1 MTGRMISILLAL
13 LAAGLGGC
21 ATLTDGPEAD
31 DPYPPELRW
40 TSDAREV
47 SLPCSIRHGALMI
60 DASLDGTP
68 LSLMLDTGAN
78 ATFLYENDRTRP
90 IRETGVL
97 DGRPELAFDGFAIR
111 PRFVGYFYEEQIFVK
126 MAVAAAMDVPI
137 DGVIGYDFFEHLAV
151 TIAPDPCTVTV
162 KPPRRNA
169 YRNEDH
175 ALPLVLGSNV
185 PLTLGDIEVT
195 TGAEP
200 VRTLLLIDTGYS
212 GTLELVSSS
221 APAFAAIETG
231 EEQKFFTIKGIHSA
245 WPGRI
250 ASLKLGGKFR
260 VEDVEVMM
268 TDEHAVFVPKS
279 EAEIEVVP
287 NGILGLDFLRRYEFT
302 VDYTNQRLVIEE

>member
-1 MTGRMISILLAL
+1 MIHNVLVFGAAAL
-13 LAAGLGGC
+13 LTGC
-21 ATLTDGPEAD
+21 ATVADDKGD

-40 TSDAREV
+40 TGEARAI

-60 DASLDGTP
+60 EASLDGTP

-78 ATFLYENDRTRP
+78 ATFLYENERTRP
-90 IRETGVL
+90 IRNTGVL

-111 PRFVGYFYEEQIFVK
+111 PRFVGFFFEEQIFVK
-126 MAVAAAMDVPI
+126 MSVAAAMDVPI

-162 KPPRRNA
+162 RPPRRNP
-169 YRNEDH
+169 YRDEDY

-185 PLTLGDIEVT
+185 PVTLGDIEVT

-221 APAFAAIETG
+221 AFAAIETG
-231 EEQKFFTIKGIHSA
+231 KEEKFVTIKGIHSA

-260 VEDVEVMM
+260 VEDVHVML
-268 TDEHAVFVPKS
+268 TDEHAVFVPNAENT
-279 EAEIEVVP
+279 EAETGTVP
-287 NGILGLDFLRRYEFT
+287 NGILGLDFLGRYEFT
-302 VDYTNQRLVIEE
+302 VDYTNKRLAIGD